1 MKKSGIIAIIYDFDG
16 TLSPLPMQEYTVLSE
31 INVAPKIFWQEVKEE
46 NKKEE
51 GEEIITYMMLM
62 LNKANAQKFKITRK
76 SLGRLA
82 KKVQFFEGVKS
93 FLPRMT
99 KFVKTE
105 SKGRVKLR
113 HYIISSGLKE
123 ILEKIPI
130 KKYFY
135 KIFASEY
142 AYDHYDAAKY
152 PKLVVT
158 DTVKTQFLFRIN
170 KGRERITDP
179 INEYMP
185 PEERPIPFSNVIYIG
200 DGLTDVPC
208 MTVTTKQ
215 GGYAIAVYKQRNR
228 TGLKVCKQLFEAGRV
243 DFIAPADYSRG
254 SKLEEYIK
262 ITIKTII
269 KGIEFSQKQQEMV
282 KYYLG
287 GSNEKNREPKKRPF
301 KQKN

>member
-1 MKKSGIIAIIYDFDG
+1 VAIVYDFDG
-16 TLSPLPMQEYTVLSE
+16 TLSPLPMQEYTVLPE
-31 INVAPKIFWQEVKEE
+31 INLSPKMFWQEVKKE
-46 NKKEE
+46 NKEKE

-62 LNKANAQKFKITRK
+62 LNKANAKEFQITRK
-76 SLGRLA
+76 NLGSLA
-82 KKVQFFEGVKS
+82 KKIKFFKGIKN
-93 FLPRMT
+93 FLPRMNE
-99 KFVKTE
+99 FVKAE

-123 ILEKIPI
+123 ILDKISI
-130 KKYFY
+130 KKYFF

-142 AYDHYDAAKY
+142 AYDHYKAAKY

-170 KGRERITDP
+170 KGKEKITEP

-185 PEERPIPFSNVIYIG
+185 PEERPIPFSNMIYIG

-215 GGYAIAVYKQRNR
+215 GGYAIGVYRPRKKM
-228 TGLKVCKQLFEAGRV
+228 GLTVCKQLFEAGRV
-243 DFIAPADYSRG
+243 DFIAPADYSKG
-254 SKLEEYIK
+254 GKLEDFV
-262 ITIKTII
+262 KTTLRSII

-282 KYYLG
+282 KYYMRG
-287 GSNEKNREPKKRPF
+287 KNEKNRVSKKRSR
-301 KQKN
+301 